1 MKTKKMR
8 MMAGLSAAWLLIVAA
23 SVAAQA
29 PITRT
34 VLQKGDSSREGYEA
48 VTAKAEFPSAG
59 STTGKHTHPGDEVSY
74 VLEGTLALEVD
85 GAQSRSLKAGDAF
98 IVPAGKVHSAV
109 AVGGKAVV
117 IANYIVEKGKPLT
130 SPAQ

>member
-1 MKTKKMR
+1 MSTERTRKLAAA
-8 MMAGLSAAWLLIVAA
+8 AGALLVAA
-23 SVAAQA
+23 TAALIAQA

-34 VLQKGDSSREGYEA
+34 VLQRGDSSRAGYEA

-74 VLEGTLALEVD
+74 VLEGTLTLDVD
-85 GAQSRSLKAGDAF
+85 GAASRSLKAGDAF
-98 IVPAGKVHSAV
+98 IVPAGKVHTAV

>member
-1 MKTKKMR
+1 MSTKTTRK
-8 MMAGLSAAWLLIVAA
+8 LVAA
-23 SVAAQA
+23 SGALLVAVSAALVAQA

-34 VLQKGDSSREGYEA
+34 VLQRGDSSRAGYEA
-48 VTAKAEFPSAG
+48 VTARAEFPGAG

-74 VLEGTLALEVD
+74 VLEGTLTLDID
-85 GAQSRSLKAGDAF
+85 GMPSKPLKPGDAF
-98 IVPAGKVHSAV
+98 IIPAGKIHNAT

-130 SPAQ
+130 TPAQ

>member
-1 MKTKKMR
+1 MSTKKTR
-8 MMAGLSAAWLLIVAA
+8 RLAVASGALLVAA
-23 SVAAQA
+23 TAILVAQA
-29 PITRT
+29 PIART
-34 VLQKGDSSREGYEA
+34 VLQRGDSSRAGYEA

-74 VLEGTLALEVD
+74 VLEGTLTLEVD
-85 GAQSRSLKAGDAF
+85 GAASRSLKAGDAF
-98 IVPAGKVHSAV
+98 IVPAGKVHNAV

-130 SPAQ
+130 SPVQ